1 MLTATQALQQTQ
13 QNELV
18 MKKRELGDVEKAIN
32 TEVRKG
38 NYYCYEQIRF
48 PETIAKLRENGFKV
62 TRDSSELGFKIYW
75 DNSEKFENEE
85 EQK

>member
-18 MKKRELGDVEKAIN
+18 MKKRELGDVEKTIN

-48 PETIAKLRENGFKV
+48 PETIAKLRENGYKV
-62 TRDSSELGFKIYW
+62 KRDSFELGYKICW
-75 DNSEKFENEE
+75 DNTEKFECEE
-85 EQK
+85 EQ